1 MMKGLITQEHSWGS
15 GLGKFEREPGHVEF
29 YFTMEVRYRDAEP
42 AGGGVSDAEVESV
55 MKMLMAYQKAR
66 AEGVGQ
72 PNPELDVN
80 SLLHLLSIQILG
92 QTISHE
98 LCPFYFNP

>member
-1 MMKGLITQEHSWGS
+1 
-15 GLGKFEREPGHVEF
+15 
-29 YFTMEVRYRDAEP
+29 MEVHYRDPEP

-80 SLLHLLSIQILG
+80 SLLHLL
-92 QTISHE
+92 TK
-98 LCPFYFNP
+98 F

>member
-1 MMKGLITQEHSWGS
+1 
-15 GLGKFEREPGHVEF
+15 
-29 YFTMEVRYRDAEP
+29 MEVHYRDPEP
-42 AGGGVSDAEVESV
+42 AVGVSDAEVESV

-80 SLLHLLSIQILG
+80 SLLKSSPDQTLGPTILMNVDSTCV
-92 QTISHE
+92 QFI
-98 LCPFYFNP
+98 

>member
-1 MMKGLITQEHSWGS
+1 MD
-15 GLGKFEREPGHVEF
+15 
-29 YFTMEVRYRDAEP
+29 VRYRDPDPA

-66 AEGVGQ
+66 AEGIGQ

-80 SLLHLLSIQILG
+80 FVLRLL
-92 QTISHE
+92 
-98 LCPFYFNP
+98 P